1 MDFVSELALARYEK
15 IGEIVGR
22 CVERVEKPKTFSDL
36 IDTVVTDKYVGI
48 PIFLSFMW
56 AVFQFAYSVS
66 APFSDAI
73 DIFFSS
79 CSDWAKSNIA
89 NPQLASLVGDGI
101 FGGWGF
107 VLVFLPPI
115 AFVFVALAILEDTG
129 YLPRAAFVMD
139 RAMTKVG
146 LQGKSFIPMLL
157 GFGCN
162 VPAIM
167 ATRTI
172 EDDIDRKITIMVNP
186 LMSCSAR
193 LPVYVLF
200 AGVFFEKFAGAVI
213 TSMYILGIV
222 LAAIMATL
230 FRKFIFGGKP
240 SPLLMELPPYATP
253 TPRSVFMSA
262 WNRTLIFLK
271 KAATILFIG
280 AVIMWFLTTYPWDA
294 TNGGELI
301 ENSYA
306 SAIGHAVEPIIRPF
320 GLDWTAGIALVGGF
334 LAKEIVVGTLGMIY
348 GVGEEEVAD
357 VISEHFTP
365 ASALAL
371 MIITLIYLP
380 CLATLGILRS
390 ELGSWK
396 WTGFVIAYELVL
408 AYVVAL
414 IVYGIFVG
422 LGVA

>member
-1 MDFVSELALARYEK
+1 MDFVSELAVARYEK
-15 IGEIVGR
+15 IGEIVGK
-22 CVERVEKPKTFSDL
+22 CVERVEKPKTFSDI

-48 PIFLSFMW
+48 PIFLALMW

-73 DIFFSS
+73 DVFFSWCGDIAS
-79 CSDWAKSNIA
+79 GIENSYVASFLSD
-89 NPQLASLVGDGI
+89 GF

-115 AFVFVALAILEDTG
+115 AFVFIALTILEQTG
-129 YLPRAAFVMD
+129 YLPRAAFVVD

-162 VPAIM
+162 ILAIM
-167 ATRTI
+167 ATRTM
-172 EDDIDRKITIMVNP
+172 EDDVDRKITIMVNP

-193 LPVYVLF
+193 LPVYMLF
-200 AGVFFEKFAGAVI
+200 AGVFFKEVAGAVV
-213 TSMYILGIV
+213 TSMYLLGIL

-240 SPLLMELPPYATP
+240 SPLLMELPPYETP
-253 TPRSVFMSA
+253 TLRSVLMNA
-262 WNRTLIFLK
+262 WGKTLIFLK

-280 AVIMWFLTTYPWDA
+280 AIIMWFLTTHPWDA

-306 SAIGHAVEPIIRPF
+306 SMIGHAVEPIVKPF
-320 GLDWTAGIALVGGF
+320 GLDWTAGVALVGGF
-334 LAKEIVVGTLGMIY
+334 MAKEIVVGTLGMIY
-348 GVGEEEVAD
+348 GVGEEGVAD
-357 VISEHFTP
+357 VIPQHFTP

-371 MIITLIYLP
+371 MAITLIYVP
-380 CLATLGILRS
+380 CLATIGILRQ

-396 WTGFVIAYELVL
+396 WTAFVVAYELVL
-408 AYVVAL
+408 AYVVAG
-414 IVYGIFVG
+414 IIYGIAVG

>member
-1 MDFVSELALARYEK
+1 MDFVSELAVARYEK
-15 IGEIVGR
+15 IGEIVGK

-48 PIFLSFMW
+48 PIFLALMW

-73 DIFFSS
+73 DVFFSWCADIAS
-79 CSDWAKSNIA
+79 GIENSYVASFLSD
-89 NPQLASLVGDGI
+89 GF

-115 AFVFVALAILEDTG
+115 AFVFIALTILEQTG
-129 YLPRAAFVMD
+129 YLPRAAFVVD

-162 VPAIM
+162 IPAIM
-167 ATRTI
+167 ATRTM
-172 EDDIDRKITIMVNP
+172 EDDVDRKITIMVNP

-193 LPVYVLF
+193 LPVYMLF
-200 AGVFFEKFAGAVI
+200 AGVFFKEVAGAVV
-213 TSMYILGIV
+213 TSMYLLGIL

-240 SPLLMELPPYATP
+240 SPLLMELPPYETP
-253 TPRSVFMSA
+253 TLRSVLMNA
-262 WNRTLIFLK
+262 WGKTLIFLK

-280 AVIMWFLTTYPWDA
+280 AVIMWFLTTHPWDA

-306 SAIGHAVEPIIRPF
+306 SMIGHAVEPIVKPF
-320 GLDWTAGIALVGGF
+320 GLDWSAGVALVGGF
-334 LAKEIVVGTLGMIY
+334 MAKEIVVGTLGMIY

-357 VISEHFTP
+357 VIPQHFTP

-371 MIITLIYLP
+371 MAITLIYVP
-380 CLATLGILRS
+380 CLATIGVLKQ

-396 WTGFVIAYELVL
+396 WTAFVVAYELVL
-408 AYVVAL
+408 AYVVAG
-414 IVYGIFVG
+414 IIYGIAVG

>member
-1 MDFVSELALARYEK
+1 MDFISELAVARYEK
-15 IGEIVGR
+15 IGEIVGK

-48 PIFLSFMW
+48 PIFLALMW
-56 AVFQFAYSVS
+56 AVFQFAYTVS

-73 DIFFSS
+73 DVFFSWCADIAS
-79 CSDWAKSNIA
+79 GIENSYVASFLSD
-89 NPQLASLVGDGI
+89 GF

-115 AFVFVALAILEDTG
+115 AFVFIALTILEQTG
-129 YLPRAAFVMD
+129 YLPRAAFVVD

-162 VPAIM
+162 IPAIM
-167 ATRTI
+167 ATRTM
-172 EDDIDRKITIMVNP
+172 EDDVDRKITIMVNP

-193 LPVYVLF
+193 LPVYMLF
-200 AGVFFEKFAGAVI
+200 AGVFFKEVAGAVV
-213 TSMYILGIV
+213 TSMYLLGIL

-240 SPLLMELPPYATP
+240 SPLLMELPPYETP
-253 TPRSVFMSA
+253 TLRNVLMNA
-262 WNRTLIFLK
+262 WGKTLIFLK

-280 AVIMWFLTTYPWDA
+280 AIIMWFLTTHPWDA
-294 TNGGELI
+294 TNSGELI

-306 SAIGHAVEPIIRPF
+306 SMIGHAVEPIVKPF
-320 GLDWTAGIALVGGF
+320 GLDWTAGVALVGGF
-334 LAKEIVVGTLGMIY
+334 MAKEIVVGTLGMIY

-357 VISEHFTP
+357 VIPQHFTP

-371 MIITLIYLP
+371 MAITLIYVP
-380 CLATLGILRS
+380 CLATIGVLKQ

-396 WTGFVIAYELVL
+396 WTAFVVAYELVL
-408 AYVVAL
+408 AYVVAG
-414 IVYGIFVG
+414 IIYGIAVG